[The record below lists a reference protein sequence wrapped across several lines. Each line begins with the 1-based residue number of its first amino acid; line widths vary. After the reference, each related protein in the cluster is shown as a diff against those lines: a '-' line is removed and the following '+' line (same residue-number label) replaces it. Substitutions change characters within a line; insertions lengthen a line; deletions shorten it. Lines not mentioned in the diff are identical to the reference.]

1 MPDRFLLKVGR
12 VPAPFRPLH
21 RRQRALRPH
30 RPCWVHRWVD
40 PQPFLPRT
48 QEWSPP
54 LQIHPPRFL
63 SGVSRRPRVRPQK
76 PQVVQAERAGACLVG
91 RLGVQREGRSVDR
104 WEVWTVGRKEGRL
117 EDQMEGRLGEQRE
130 GFLAGLQTGKVLL
143 QEAAQELQCRQKRP
157 QACCRVG
164 TLLHRLVLFLRRS
177 FLWPWWHPFHRHGA
191 A

>member
-1 MPDRFLLKVGR
+1 MDRWGVWTVDQMEGR
-12 VPAPFRPLH
+12 
-21 RRQRALRPH
+21 
-30 RPCWVHRWVD
+30 
-40 PQPFLPRT
+40 
-48 QEWSPP
+48 
-54 LQIHPPRFL
+54 
-63 SGVSRRPRVRPQK
+63 K
-76 PQVVQAERAGACLVG
+76 
-91 RLGVQREGRSVDR
+91 EGRSVDR

-130 GFLAGLQTGKVLL
+130 GFLAGLRTGKVLL

-177 FLWPWWHPFHRHGA
+177 FFWPWWHPFHRHGA